1 MSVVGRIRVNSII
14 NFVMGEKVRQLVKV
28 NTNF

>member
-1 MSVVGRIRVNSII
+1 MSLVGRIRVNSII
-14 NFVMGEKVRQLVKV
+14 NIVMGGKVHLVKV